1 MTTTLA
7 QDTVIPDQDELQDY
21 RRLEALLAETRAR
34 LIGPGGDEVELPPAL
49 ARLLRTATQ
58 LLAANTVVLVS
69 ALDQQLTTQQAANL
83 LGVSRPTLVR
93 LLEEGALPHR
103 RIGRHRR
110 IALADVV
117 VYRERAGQAG
127 RLIARELT
135 QTGEEL
141 GGYDVSAEELAALAA
156 AAGAP

>member
-1 MTTTLA
+1 MTTALA
-7 QDTVIPDQDELQDY
+7 RDTVIPDQDELQDY

-34 LIGPGGDEVELPPAL
+34 LIGPGGEEMELPPAL
-49 ARLLRTATQ
+49 AQLLRTATQ

-117 VYRERAGQAG
+117 IYRERAGQAG

-141 GGYDVSAEELAALAA
+141 GGYEVSAEELAALAA
-156 AAGAP
+156 ASGAP